1 MNFLSKLKNR
11 FKPLKTIIVCVLS
24 LVVVLIFASSFK
36 SKSVTKKQEN
46 LTSNFSSLEYC
57 KMQENRL
64 ESVLGSVK
72 GISNV
77 KVFVMVSESPE
88 IVFLQDTNKNSQN
101 TSQNESV
108 QTTTVLVKNGSISQP
123 VVKVERLPKITGVL
137 IIAKGAGDLKI
148 KTSLVNIVSSV
159 LGANISNVEVL
170 EGK

>member
-1 MNFLSKLKNR
+1 
-11 FKPLKTIIVCVLS
+11 
-24 LVVVLIFASSFK
+24 
-36 SKSVTKKQEN
+36 
-46 LTSNFSSLEYC
+46 
-57 KMQENRL
+57 MQENRL